1 MALFKKAAKE
11 TGGIPT
17 PEPKPPPAHWE
28 SSGPESVVIDREHE
42 KQKMAEAR
50 KRAGWPE
57 NVPPATLE
65 AAVEVAAL
73 LIRREGRDPD
83 GAYLLRKCGQVHVDA
98 VKDAGEDPDK
108 LASWACSEARRRSLG
123 LNHKAIVAQRIA

>member
-1 MALFKKAAKE
+1 MAKNKGKDTAYDSDEDEDDVWPSPPQSGKGKGKGAAGH
-11 TGGIPT
+11 TVA
-17 PEPKPPPAHWE
+17 PE
-28 SSGPESVVIDREHE
+28 
-42 KQKMAEAR
+42 
-50 KRAGWPE
+50 
-57 NVPPATLE
+57 TLE

-83 GAYLLRKCGQVHVDA
+83 GAYLLRKCGQAHVDA

-108 LASWACSEARRRSLG
+108 LASWVCSEARRRSLG